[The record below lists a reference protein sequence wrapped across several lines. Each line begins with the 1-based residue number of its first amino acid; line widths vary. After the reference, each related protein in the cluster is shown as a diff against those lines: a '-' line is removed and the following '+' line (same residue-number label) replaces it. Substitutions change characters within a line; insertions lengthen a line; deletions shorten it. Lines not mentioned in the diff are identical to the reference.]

1 MATDG
6 ESKKSKSTFKPNEW
20 LEMETKGN
28 LKDTA
33 IKTGTQF
40 GAGVVGGAVLTAVMG
55 KWSFL
60 PALILMSAGNYA
72 DKPVISTLGTGMAAS
87 SLTLAVDD
95 ALNGAEGFDL
105 KTEAGKAKQR
115 LINLKDA
122 FMSRTYL
129 SKVFAKKEKKDEK
142 KTQRKVSGGEE
153 LPEEMNGLNEP
164 GMTEL
169 ENVEKQLIAEAIAF
183 QKKQRGKQMEGI
195 DPDLMGL
202 EAEVDFS
209 TM

>member
-6 ESKKSKSTFKPNEW
+6 EGKKSKSKFKPNEW

-95 ALNGAEGFDL
+95 ALNGVEGFDL

-129 SKVFAKKEKKDEK
+129 NKVFAKKEKKDEK
-142 KTQRKVSGGEE
+142 KTQRKVSSGEE

-169 ENVEKQLIAEAIAF
+169 ENVEKQLIASAMEF
-183 QKKQRGKQMEGI
+183 QKKQQSKQMEGT